1 MKINNKKIGLN
12 YPPYIIAELS
22 ANHQQSLSRAKKII
36 FNAKKAGADAV
47 KIQSF
52 DLNEMTL
59 NINKKDFVIRNK
71 KIFGIEEIYMTYI
84 GRLKL
89 KRMA

>member
-36 FNAKKAGADAV
+36 FNAKKAGA
-47 KIQSF
+47 
-52 DLNEMTL
+52 
-59 NINKKDFVIRNK
+59 
-71 KIFGIEEIYMTYI
+71 
-84 GRLKL
+84 
-89 KRMA
+89 